1 MENTITPENQF
12 ENERPQRPQFLTV
25 LCILSFIWSGFLLFC
40 LFLLLIFSSSIF
52 SVLEK
57 LLVGADGMPP
67 ISEDQQK
74 ALQTLLD
81 LGPQKFLMMV
91 AVAIIMYMT
100 SLLGVVK
107 MWKLQKCGFYIS
119 IGIVKLA
126 LMVDTNCLKLLSL

>member
-91 AVAIIMYMT
+91 SITSAVLVIVATMGYFYAKEQVTENIKLKCIQ
-100 SLLGVVK
+100 LLIPI
-107 MWKLQKCGFYIS
+107 Q
-119 IGIVKLA
+119 
-126 LMVDTNCLKLLSL
+126 DN

>member
-74 ALQTLLD
+74 HY
-81 LGPQKFLMMV
+81 KHYW
-91 AVAIIMYMT
+91 I
-100 SLLGVVK
+100 
-107 MWKLQKCGFYIS
+107 
-119 IGIVKLA
+119 
-126 LMVDTNCLKLLSL
+126 